1 MTVLDMIVKESMRLM
16 SVAPGGSREY
26 KSTRNSLF
34 STNNV
39 IIYSARVDKRHSIR
53 RVLHSQ
59 RHCRVGTAALASPQR
74 T

>member
-1 MTVLDMIVKESMRLM
+1 MHDEYSQVLQNKDYPSYDDLSQMTVLDMIVKESMRLM

-39 IIYSARVDKRHSIR
+39 IIYSARVD
-53 RVLHSQ
+53 
-59 RHCRVGTAALASPQR
+59 
-74 T
+74 